1 MAGFRMYR
9 GENKTFEVTATE
21 DGAALDLSGAAIY
34 FEVRRFYPTSETVT
48 SEGALIE
55 KDTTDGIT
63 ITNAAGG
70 IFEIEIEAAD
80 TNELTPGNYYYGIE
94 FIPSG
99 LAEARVIKQG
109 RFRILADVVRGV

>member
-9 GENKTFEVTATE
+9 GENKVWEITVYQ
-21 DGAALDLSGAAIY
+21 DGVVLDLSGASLF

-48 SEGALIE
+48 EAGALID
-55 KDTTDGIT
+55 KSVGDGIT

-70 IFEIEIEAAD
+70 IFELEVISAD
-80 TNELTPGNYYYGIE
+80 TDQLTPGNYYYGIE
-94 FIPSG
+94 YIPAG
-99 LAEARVIKQG
+99 GTEARVIKQG